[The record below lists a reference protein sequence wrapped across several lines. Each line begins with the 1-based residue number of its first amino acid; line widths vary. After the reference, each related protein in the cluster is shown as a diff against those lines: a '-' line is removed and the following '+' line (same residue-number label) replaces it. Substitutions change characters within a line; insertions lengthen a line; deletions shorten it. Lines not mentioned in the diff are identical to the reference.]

1 MRRHFLFAEDEEE
14 RSVGEGKENLLRLW
28 HNRRNAMLESD
39 ESASGGEANALVA
52 RELTQLWDLAKPMNS
67 CSLNREGYVGFF
79 ARAAKTLVLPFSTDA
94 LALAAAER
102 DWEYDLE
109 GVGSI
114 GEFTKTSSSF
124 DNEVMS
130 PEQFREAVMQL
141 AEIILPVE
149 SGVGVFATF
158 FKELRN
164 SVAEP
169 VVSYSSSKP
178 EQDETKLNDPVDR
191 FTLRPLSRIP
201 KIANDAF
208 LQKLPPSS
216 DTMRNIRGL
225 QPPDQREMSLKQ
237 LLVCYNPRK
246 FSLTRAFIKKTSV
259 GGAANAA
266 EITKTEEADI
276 SPPHDMEIAR
286 RLHEELVGYIGS
298 GATPVRGR
306 KLHRESTAHWDPEDA
321 LTATLTEFP
330 ALRVAIVGPP
340 GSGKTRLARVL
351 ARRLRLRYLSLDG
364 AVQRAVDHKLRS
376 RRRRTATAT
385 LAEEDSNVETP
396 PSETTEEGEKV
407 EADNTDVDE
416 EEMDRVFRDEDLD
429 ALCTGRTVARGT
441 ALALLRIEATRSLLA
456 GVGVVAD
463 DVHPSELSASDDQDH
478 SITVDYLVAL
488 TALPSEL
495 EFQLKGSEL
504 APVAGRLYSV
514 RELATLRTTSSDE
527 LAAKGFADFLLPPKK
542 LEVEAEALQ
551 EPIAVVENGG
561 GGLNT
566 EDQEGEAPPEEN
578 DQEETEDSGLVPPYE
593 PVLPPE
599 PTPAERSEIEPPNE
613 PTLPFGSLSL
623 LRFIKGY
630 HEYVTR
636 MQHELS
642 TRRALDVAGNQSS
655 CHFVVVLATQPLNV
669 IRDHCIQAI
678 TSASIGLSRSST
690 SREACPISVPEDLN
704 GSSRSE
710 KVKWLLYG
718 DWSTLVEADTSE
730 SFARLPRRDAKRRLL
745 SKWREFCPV
754 LSTST
759 NTLRLGEPEFAAC
772 YSGRVYFL
780 ASQDARRDFCAHPL
794 QYLRRDIP
802 VPSTY
807 HKFWLVTTGAGEVLT
822 PSYLETLETG
832 LHMQTV
838 SPSKLLKTSSISLE
852 MRLMSGQ
859 IVSPIEAATVAAE
872 AVKVLQAKSTTA
884 TGWMITDLPLTR
896 DVAAVLL
903 EHGCVPDVIL
913 LMDREV
919 AAQEEEEGKSL
930 EVVDALSALRRQ
942 QFQAEKAGADDIS
955 QGLGSVPRVITC
967 PLFSQPCDT
976 LAAIKRELNP
986 IAPRLDS
993 IEDGHTPQ
1001 LIGEYDPAVIFA
1013 QPVPEKDEENQ
1024 KKKLQKEE
1032 ESEAEAADP
1041 ETEKQAEAARNR
1053 ALQLQGE
1060 CGRFCPVSWR
1070 TRGLLIPGLPSSI
1083 CSFRQKFY
1091 AFSGESERRAFE
1103 RNPGAFIPEG
1113 PCATANFVP
1122 CVLLLGVR
1130 GSGRGRIAA
1139 ALSQPRMEQINSSAE
1154 YVNVDLTA
1162 VAKNTEQNQ
1171 QLEELKPEESRLA
1184 TEEIFVQALQLELQR
1199 HQPNREKPVAQVIA
1213 GLGPEDSRIPSA
1225 ETLELCF
1232 KNSFFPALV
1241 VPLTV
1246 SEEEVVNSLMA
1257 RWAANLPAPR
1267 RKLVLTRKKEVND
1280 DAEEDASPP
1289 DEAEEEPID
1298 LEAVREEESTR
1309 LHEQFAEDQKSLD
1322 EAIAGLR
1329 ARGIRVC
1336 DPVDA
1341 TSAPRQV
1348 VKHVRRILD
1357 GFMAGRETLF
1367 ERCDVLDMTA
1377 GGKMHQMLASGE
1389 LLVGKHGL
1397 ACPVTGRTDSLSAT
1411 SVKAVAYRD
1420 QLYFPRSREARRAFM
1435 TCPSRYLDKVSLPPS
1450 HQPTCCV
1457 VGVPFSGKTRVA
1469 QELAN
1474 ALGLIYVSPQS
1485 AIDWV
1490 IQCQGGS
1497 TLRSRLLEITEQKH
1511 DPLTN
1516 RDITHEA
1523 LYTRLRSSECQT
1535 RGWVLDGYL
1544 LNHHELQRSL
1554 SNSNETETLSQ
1565 SLQPDMLF
1573 VLERRFASVWKEQ
1586 QANVERSD
1594 LQTAFARWHHYR
1606 LELIDV
1612 WTRRFGIFHV
1622 RQLDSSSSSLWNV
1635 AAQAQVFL
1643 TEQQQLASHH
1653 TIAMVSNRA
1662 AHSLGVIRTRE
1673 ELQARQHPIFQT
1685 FCPVELRVGRFYNSR
1700 QSNRDLCVDFRGFSF
1715 WLGNEQNL
1723 QQFAASPEAFVGYLV
1738 DQTPDESW
1746 PTQEE
1751 AESEAQTLVA
1761 RSPVNASLVS
1771 LLTVPDCD
1779 FPELKGYC
1787 PVTFASGSGAKDWTA
1802 LRHGNVFFRASY
1814 RSKVYFFVSEE
1825 ARRKFCAEPSR
1836 YTSQS
1841 LPVKLPPQVTLAKSY
1856 PGQLEQ
1862 QLGDALNE
1870 VLLALGSERPK
1881 FPQMSMRASA
1891 CVYLALSLKALQ
1903 RRYQLK
1909 MKPDPRSAR
1918 DEDEPGEEQKQRQQQ
1933 REEQVEQE
1941 ALAKRDAFV
1950 GDCRLGDKLKTAST
1964 PAHPSCGSGAMVAR
1978 NMRAAQD
1985 SLADNEA
1992 ESSELA
1998 VSTNEDVE
2006 LLRHRFDVIVS
2017 GSTGDDKPL
2026 SVDPDIVRMH
2036 ARAAFLEYT
2045 KASTSS

>member
-67 CSLNREGYVGFF
+67 S
-79 ARAAKTLVLPFSTDA
+79 
-94 LALAAAER
+94 ER

-124 DNEVMS
+124 DNEVIS
-130 PEQFREAVMQL
+130 QRLFYQWRVA
-141 AEIILPVE
+141 
-149 SGVGVFATF
+149 SVFSTF

-225 QPPDQREMSLKQ
+225 QPPDQ
-237 LLVCYNPRK
+237 P
-246 FSLTRAFIKKTSV
+246 
-259 GGAANAA
+259 
-266 EITKTEEADI
+266 
-276 SPPHDMEIAR
+276 
-286 RLHEELVGYIGS
+286 
-298 GATPVRGR
+298 
-306 KLHRESTAHWDPEDA
+306 
-321 LTATLTEFP
+321 
-330 ALRVAIVGPP
+330 
-340 GSGKTRLARVL
+340 
-351 ARRLRLRYLSLDG
+351 
-364 AVQRAVDHKLRS
+364 
-376 RRRRTATAT
+376 
-385 LAEEDSNVETP
+385 
-396 PSETTEEGEKV
+396 
-407 EADNTDVDE
+407 
-416 EEMDRVFRDEDLD
+416 
-429 ALCTGRTVARGT
+429 
-441 ALALLRIEATRSLLA
+441 
-456 GVGVVAD
+456 D

-794 QYLRRDIP
+794 QYLRRDIRFHP
-802 VPSTY
+802 R
-807 HKFWLVTTGAGEVLT
+807 EVLT

-955 QGLGSVPRVITC
+955 QGL
-967 PLFSQPCDT
+967 
-976 LAAIKRELNP
+976 AIKRELNP

-1130 GSGRGRIAA
+1130 GSGRGRIAQHY
-1139 ALSQPRMEQINSSAE
+1139 LSHEWNKSIP
-1154 YVNVDLTA
+1154 
-1162 VAKNTEQNQ
+1162 
-1171 QLEELKPEESRLA
+1171 
-1184 TEEIFVQALQLELQR
+1184 LQKKKKVLDAR
-1199 HQPNREKPVAQVIA
+1199 TIRR
-1213 GLGPEDSRIPSA
+1213 GPEISG
-1225 ETLELCF
+1225 
-1232 KNSFFPALV
+1232 
-1241 VPLTV
+1241 
-1246 SEEEVVNSLMA
+1246 
-1257 RWAANLPAPR
+1257 
-1267 RKLVLTRKKEVND
+1267 
-1280 DAEEDASPP
+1280 
-1289 DEAEEEPID
+1289 
-1298 LEAVREEESTR
+1298 
-1309 LHEQFAEDQKSLD
+1309 
-1322 EAIAGLR
+1322 EAI
-1329 ARGIRVC
+1329 
-1336 DPVDA
+1336 VD
-1341 TSAPRQV
+1341 SSSRYQSMRP
-1348 VKHVRRILD
+1348 
-1357 GFMAGRETLF
+1357 TLF

-1420 QLYFPRSREARRAFM
+1420 QLYFPRSREARRAL
-1435 TCPSRYLDKVSLPPS
+1435 CL
-1450 HQPTCCV
+1450 
-1457 VGVPFSGKTRVA
+1457 
-1469 QELAN
+1469 
-1474 ALGLIYVSPQS
+1474 
-1485 AIDWV
+1485 
-1490 IQCQGGS
+1490 
-1497 TLRSRLLEITEQKH
+1497 
-1511 DPLTN
+1511 
-1516 RDITHEA
+1516 
-1523 LYTRLRSSECQT
+1523 
-1535 RGWVLDGYL
+1535 
-1544 LNHHELQRSL
+1544 L

-1635 AAQAQVFL
+1635 AAQAQD
-1643 TEQQQLASHH
+1643 S
-1653 TIAMVSNRA
+1653 SP
-1662 AHSLGVIRTRE
+1662 SSSK
-1673 ELQARQHPIFQT
+1673 LQARQHPIFQT